1 MKVRLF
7 LASFGF
13 KRSVNYKLSHIEFR
27 LATRMQ
33 VFDFMME
40 YFSLD
45 AEEENEIEAIISDIP
60 E

>member
-1 MKVRLF
+1 
-7 LASFGF
+7 
-13 KRSVNYKLSHIEFR
+13 
-27 LATRMQ
+27 MQ

-60 E
+60 EWCYLKCLTRIEKQLFKTIEIYNIK